1 MSNQLEQDQER
12 WEQDQRMTKQEAAL
26 PPVRSK
32 PLLAVSFSDFWHR
45 KWPHQTRDVKRLEKS
60 AHYAGCQEAF
70 LEGARAA
77 FLLRAMVET
86 DGYVGGASRLADKWL
101 NESWGDGK

>member
-1 MSNQLEQDQER
+1 MSTQFEQDQQR
-12 WEQDQRMTKQEAAL
+12 WQQDRDETTPAAAL
-26 PPVRSK
+26 PPVREH
-32 PLLAVSFSDFWHR
+32 PLLAASFSEYWHR